1 MTAFVCACALMLLLC
16 VATAEDL
23 SDEDLDTVLN
33 IAKEAFSTSPA
44 AGQIYSS
51 IASIIRTQC
60 DKELGRGWSCVVGRR
75 FGAFVTQ
82 RIKAYGY
89 FSVVPGVC
97 VLVWKA

>member
-1 MTAFVCACALMLLLC
+1 MRIAFTRLA
-16 VATAEDL
+16 AEDL
-23 SDEDLDTVLN
+23 SDVDLETVTR
-33 IAKEAFSTSPA
+33 IAREAFSASPA
-44 AGQIYSS
+44 AGKVYSS
-51 IASIIRTQC
+51 IAGIIRTQL
-60 DKELGRGWSCVVGRR
+60 DKELGRGWSVVVGRR